1 MSWDDWVTGVQF
13 IEFGLLLFYVFILLI
28 PIEFNFAPVI
38 YEIPFFYMFVPDPE
52 DYYPYERLVFLFY
65 ILL

>member
-1 MSWDDWVTGVQF
+1 VTGVQF
-13 IEFGLLLFYVFILLI
+13 IELGLLLFYVFKLLI

-38 YEIPFFYMFVPDPE
+38 YEIPFFWMFVPDP
-52 DYYPYERLVFLFY
+52 DDCYPYERLVFLFC